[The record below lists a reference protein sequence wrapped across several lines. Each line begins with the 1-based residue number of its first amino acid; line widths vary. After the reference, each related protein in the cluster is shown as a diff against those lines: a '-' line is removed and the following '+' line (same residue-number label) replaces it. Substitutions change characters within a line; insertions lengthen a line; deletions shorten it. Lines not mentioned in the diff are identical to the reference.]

1 MLTVCSG
8 VHWSDQ
14 QTATADVAQLYGNA
28 SPGKNVSN
36 YNKSFHTLNTRYV
49 MKVSCKYDDC
59 LWVFDGVRSEN
70 VRPEHTILDYT
81 LSPGHGHEDSE
92 NYRTVT

>member
-1 MLTVCSG
+1 MFGRSTYDFRL
-8 VHWSDQ
+8 DQ
-14 QTATADVAQLYGNA
+14 QTATANVAQLYGNA

-36 YNKSFHTLNTRYV
+36 YNKSFHTLNTQYV
-49 MKVSCKYDDC
+49 MKVPCKYDDF
-59 LWVFDGVRSEN
+59 LWFIDRVRSE
-70 VRPEHTILDYT
+70 HKILDYT